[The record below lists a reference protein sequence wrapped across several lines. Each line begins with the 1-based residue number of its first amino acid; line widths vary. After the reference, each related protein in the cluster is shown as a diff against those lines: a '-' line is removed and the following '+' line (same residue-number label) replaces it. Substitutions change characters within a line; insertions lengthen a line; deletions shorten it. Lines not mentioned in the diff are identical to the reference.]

1 MRYIHAIQGAAIAF
15 VIFIILSFSMPS
27 ISPAKEVENILTT
40 SIFLFAILAGF
51 FIARLGSRYNEIRKL
66 IGQQDAL
73 FLSLY
78 KTSQIH
84 GKEFTKKMVTL
95 IDSFYIVAYD
105 FVVGACYKGETPFFL
120 KMWDEVINLNKKKK
134 KNEEAYGQLMNQ
146 LNEIEK
152 TRNVARGIY
161 EERLSFGHWAV
172 LIILSG
178 IILFSI
184 FYLKTDALYSMVITI
199 LLSTALVLILLLIRD
214 LQNFMLGGNSLLEES
229 GEEVFE
235 YIGKPRYYNNLYLKG
250 GINKL
255 PKNIMEYRIGY
266 HKPGA
271 NKFNIKLIKK

>member
-1 MRYIHAIQGAAIAF
+1 MKVKYSYLAEQFQDHHAIF
-15 VIFIILSFSMPS
+15 ES
-27 ISPAKEVENILTT
+27 IDELIKSGDYTLGKPVQEFEKK
-40 SIFLFAILAGF
+40 FA
-51 FIARLGSRYNEIRKL
+51 KL
-66 IGQQDAL
+66 IDTKYAVGVNSGTDAL

-184 FYLKTDALYSMVITI
+184 FYLKTDALFSMVITI